1 MRAIHELD
9 PTLPLSQALADVL
22 TRPNAAGE
30 SFNLGKTLLVVPA
43 GRLARAVERRLLDRA
58 RGASSVLEAPS
69 IVTPLMLFG
78 RFIAPTKPLLSR
90 IGAEASWRESIER
103 IAVTDPALCAKVA
116 AAFGSPPELPNRL
129 RPRVAKRLA
138 KLSAEVASAMHTF
151 ASVRVAMES
160 LAAVALG
167 DQTASNRATGNGEFG
182 EAQLVEHWRALE
194 ACAGVRNELLAAA
207 GVCDRDDAL
216 RDALLAEAATTM
228 SAPMSPSSEAK
239 PAARLAASNGLNNVG
254 FDRVVILFAD
264 PEPVHRALFRAL
276 EARGVA
282 IEVCVQ
288 DRKSVV

>member
-90 IGAEASWRESIER
+90 IGAEASWRESIEQ
-103 IAVTDPALCAKVA
+103 IAATDPALCAKVA

-151 ASVRVAMES
+151 ASVRVAMF
-160 LAAVALG
+160 
-167 DQTASNRATGNGEFG
+167 R
-182 EAQLVEHWRALE
+182 R
-194 ACAGVRNELLAAA
+194 R
-207 GVCDRDDAL
+207 
-216 RDALLAEAATTM
+216 
-228 SAPMSPSSEAK
+228 SPSGDAQ
-239 PAARLAASNGLNNVG
+239 SNGTRFGMENV
-254 FDRVVILFAD
+254 
-264 PEPVHRALFRAL
+264 
-276 EARGVA
+276 
-282 IEVCVQ
+282 
-288 DRKSVV
+288 